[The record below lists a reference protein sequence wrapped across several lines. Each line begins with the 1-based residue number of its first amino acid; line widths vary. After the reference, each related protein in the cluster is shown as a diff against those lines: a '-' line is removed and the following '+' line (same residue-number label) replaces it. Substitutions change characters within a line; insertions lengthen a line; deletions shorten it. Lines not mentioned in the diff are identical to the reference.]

1 MEEIRDIA
9 ENGVTPAEMEKL
21 QNQLLN
27 DTIRVRQS
35 SMARAQNIAELALY
49 DGDPSLVNT
58 ELDDLLAV
66 TGDQIKE
73 NVAKYLNTENRTLLD
88 VVTTRK
94 Q

>member
-1 MEEIRDIA
+1 
-9 ENGVTPAEMEKL
+9 MEKI

-35 SMARAQNIAELALY
+35 SMARAQNIAEFALY
-49 DGDPSLVNT
+49 DGNPELVNT
-58 ELDDLLAV
+58 ELDELLEI

-73 NVAKYLNTENRTLLD
+73 AVARFLNTENRTLLD
-88 VVTTRK
+88 VVTVQK